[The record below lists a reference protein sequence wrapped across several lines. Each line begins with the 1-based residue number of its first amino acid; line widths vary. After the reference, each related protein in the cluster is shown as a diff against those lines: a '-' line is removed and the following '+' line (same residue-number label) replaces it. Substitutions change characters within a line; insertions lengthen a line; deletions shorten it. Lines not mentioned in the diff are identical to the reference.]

1 MNKNKYYLAVAVL
14 GLLITTAGVSAIA
27 GATDNDVSSRLTAYP
42 ERAEKFQE
50 HRDEMK
56 QSLNNKDYDA
66 WKSLLADK
74 VSEDKLTEEN
84 FNNHLQMHELMLSGD
99 FEGAKAL
106 AEELGFPMRKMK
118 SRDKMF
124 NSEIKQAL
132 ENGDYD
138 TWSEL
143 TADQPIAEIITAD
156 NFDQLVKLHQ
166 LKQAGDIEEAKALA
180 EELGLDELGHG
191 KAYKKGFHDGRA
203 FGEKR
208 CQAEL

>member
-56 QSLNNKDYDA
+56 QSLDNKDYDA

-84 FNNHLQMHELMLSGD
+84 FNNHLQMHELMLAGD
-99 FEGAKAL
+99 FKGAKAL
-106 AEELGFPMRKMK
+106 AEEL
-118 SRDKMF
+118 D
-124 NSEIKQAL
+124 
-132 ENGDYD
+132 
-138 TWSEL
+138 
-143 TADQPIAEIITAD
+143 
-156 NFDQLVKLHQ
+156 
-166 LKQAGDIEEAKALA
+166 
-180 EELGLDELGHG
+180 LDELGHG
-191 KAYKKGFHDGRA
+191 KAYKKGFRDGRA

-208 CQAEL
+208 CQAEI